1 MIFNFIIPLKRMPAK
16 AAAKSKTTT
25 DNSVMVVEVVAK
37 PKTTRKPKAVIPS
50 EEVEKEQK
58 SISTVGDA
66 DDEEE
71 ITEPKEFYIGKL
83 NYYKIKLVEYN
94 AKLVEY
100 NAKLVE
106 YNAKLK
112 AISDKIEH
120 YSEIVDKF

>member
-83 NYYKIKLVEYN
+83 NYYKM
-94 AKLVEY
+94 
-100 NAKLVE
+100 KLVE

-120 YSEIVDKF
+120 YSEIVDKL